1 MMSYVI
7 GKGGRR
13 MRGRRLQAFLKEV
26 TVSLERR

>member
-26 TVSLERR
+26 SFLLERR